1 MSKSPLKMPQADHH
15 STNNQNCNLCPVL
28 GASPAFPF
36 AGECKRMSEHFSHR
50 ARLLGHFAMNATVQS
65 NSNHA
70 AHFGTPVKI
79 SLSNA
84 LPNIGLRVTGAGI
97 CVGVGVRYHLAHTR

>member
-1 MSKSPLKMPQADHH
+1 
-15 STNNQNCNLCPVL
+15 
-28 GASPAFPF
+28 
-36 AGECKRMSEHFSHR
+36 MSEYFSHR

-65 NSNHA
+65 NSNHD

-79 SLSNA
+79 RLSNA
-84 LPNIGLRVTGAGI
+84 LPNNGLRVTGAGI